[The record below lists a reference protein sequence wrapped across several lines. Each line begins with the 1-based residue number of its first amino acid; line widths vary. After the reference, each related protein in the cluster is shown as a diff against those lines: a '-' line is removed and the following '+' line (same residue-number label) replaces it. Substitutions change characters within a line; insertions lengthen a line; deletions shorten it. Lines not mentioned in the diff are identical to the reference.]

1 MTLWQ
6 KYKSISPL
14 WRWFFQ
20 FLVIMIFLALAF
32 APQRQSVDYSDVSF
46 GSSANSRIYFHN
58 VRSFYYHIDKR
69 SKEPML
75 IYRLKR
81 RVPERD
87 SLSLNFDIIRHPASD
102 DAFIYSYLGKGYAP
116 EDSLELKFAAY
127 EGREKLVNIRNE
139 NHFRI
144 AAKTYISFINEE
156 GVYLMQGSDT
166 LKELFTDRAAY
177 IDTEITLED
186 YFKLVQKG

>member
-1 MTLWQ
+1 ML
-6 KYKSISPL
+6 
-14 WRWFFQ
+14 
-20 FLVIMIFLALAF
+20 LVAFIF
-32 APQRQSVDYSDVSF
+32 APQKQAVDYNDVSF
-46 GSSANSRIYFHN
+46 TSSANSRLYFHN

-69 SKEPML
+69 SKSPML

-102 DAFIYSYLGKGYAP
+102 DAFIYSYLGKAYSSQ
-116 EDSLELKFAAY
+116 DSLMLKFSAFQ
-127 EGREKLVNIRNE
+127 GSEKILNIRNE
-139 NHFRI
+139 DHFRI
-144 AAKTYISFINEE
+144 AAKTYTSFINDESI
-156 GVYLMQGSDT
+156 YLMKGSDT
-166 LKELFTDRAAY
+166 ISELFKDRSAY

>member
-1 MTLWQ
+1 MTLWG
-6 KYKSISPL
+6 KYKAISPL

-20 FLVIMIFLALAF
+20 FLVVMILLALAF
-32 APQRQSVDYSDVSF
+32 APQKHAVDYNDVSF
-46 GSSANSRIYFHN
+46 VSSANSRLYFHN
-58 VRSFYYHIDKR
+58 VRSFYYNIDKR

-87 SLSLNFDIIRHPASD
+87 SLSLNFDIIRHPSSD
-102 DAFIYSYLGKGYAP
+102 DAFIYSYLGKAYAP
-116 EDSLELKFAAY
+116 EDSFALKFAAY
-127 EGREKLVNIRNE
+127 EGKELLLNIRNE

-144 AAKTYISFINEE
+144 AAKTYTSFIKEE
-156 GVYLMQGSDT
+156 AIYLMRGSDT
-166 LKELFTDRAAY
+166 LKELFTDRSAY
-177 IDTEITLED
+177 IDAEISLED